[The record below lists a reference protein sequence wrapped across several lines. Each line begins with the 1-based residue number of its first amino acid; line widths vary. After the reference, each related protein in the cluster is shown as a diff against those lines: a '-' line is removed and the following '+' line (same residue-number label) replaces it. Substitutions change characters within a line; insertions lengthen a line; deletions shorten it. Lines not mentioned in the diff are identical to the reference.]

1 MSLREYTTLEAR
13 AQKTN
18 MSLADFIAAKQK
30 VIRQIFQ
37 ELGFSKSQIDCM
49 FDARTARTNT
59 CVPFEKID
67 IRKRDAEYRQLFAP
81 YELDTK
87 RLNDILSTGLLFSYD
102 PRQYKQ
108 LFQFIEHT
116 GVPVKTFLKITRTTN
131 GRTVLA
137 RSPQSL
143 IQNIT
148 EMSQTLAPFGIDA
161 AQWIKMS
168 LIRPTILKQTPDYL
182 LNNIQKQG
190 QFLSQFGFSVKDWIN
205 AGKRNPTILD
215 RKAESFTQKHTE
227 MCRFL
232 KPYGIQPTEWVAAC
246 LKSPQLFYT
255 DPAYIQ
261 QRFHFFINAY
271 ESGAF
276 IFTALDKQNT
286 RHLVQ
291 TLLTSPQYLCYS
303 DDNLQLRQ
311 KYMDYAN
318 KTTGQATSA
327 VLYRTKKEIQ
337 DMLSRA

>member
-1 MSLREYTTLEAR
+1 MSLHEHTTLEAR
-13 AQKTN
+13 AQKAN
-18 MSLADFIAAKQK
+18 MSLSDFITEKQK

-37 ELGFSKSQIDCM
+37 ELGFSKSQIDLM
-49 FDARTARTNT
+49 FNERITRTDT

-87 RLNDILSTGLLFSYD
+87 QLNNILSTGVLFSYD

-131 GRTVLA
+131 GCTVLA

-148 EMSQTLAPFGIDA
+148 KMSQALAPFGINA

-182 LNNIQKQG
+182 LNNIQKRG
-190 QFLSQFGFSVKDWIN
+190 QFLSQFGFSVQDWMN
-205 AGKRNPTILD
+205 ASQKNPTILD
-215 RKAESFTQKHTE
+215 RKAESFIQKHIE
-227 MCRFL
+227 MCQFL
-232 KPYGIQPTEWVAAC
+232 KPYDIRPAEWVAAC

-276 IFTALDKQNT
+276 IFTVLDKQNT
-286 RHLVQ
+286 HHLIQ

-311 KYMDYAN
+311 KYMDYMN

-337 DMLSRA
+337 HILSRE